1 MYLFQFCTIHLI
13 ISLYS
18 FSAAEWDIGQ
28 HNVFWVSKTSYQ
40 LCCIL
45 KRWKQS
51 MNLSARQTISYGKK
65 IGIYIS
71 RQLKTWKSE
80 FPSENCVWKDLEEIV
95 IFECQ
100 GRNSKHYSSFRSD
113 PTACR
118 SSVNSWRKV
127 WVGLSREETKSTASI

>member
-18 FSAAEWDIGQ
+18 FSATEWDIGQ
-28 HNVFWVSKTSYQ
+28 HSVFWVSKTSYQ

-45 KRWKQS
+45 KRWKL
-51 MNLSARQTISYGKK
+51 NPWICLLEFATNYNSYGKK
-65 IGIYIS
+65 IRIYIS

-80 FPSENCVWKDLEEIV
+80 FPSENFVWKDLEEMV
-95 IFECQ
+95 IFKCQ
-100 GRNSKHYSSFRSD
+100 GRNSKYLSSFRND

-118 SSVNSWRKV
+118 SSVKKSLSW
-127 WVGLSREETKSTASI
+127 II